1 MPKRVMK
8 KTSSPLKQAIKVVYI
23 IVVILSALIVAGF
36 AAYTVLVRAPDVDEQ
51 VTFPAATPSPS
62 GQVQASPS
70 PAPGGREDPEPSPS
84 EEALVFTRR
93 EGVYTC
99 LLLGVADY
107 GGADS
112 IMLGMFDTN
121 SRTAS
126 LISIPRDTLVLRNGK
141 NGKLNALYS
150 SGGAEAM
157 TSAVS
162 DMLGVPVDYYVSV
175 NFKAFQAIVK
185 TIGGVYFDVPIDMD
199 YDDPDQD
206 LHIHLKKGYQKLD
219 AKQAMWVVRFRHNND
234 GSGYPDQD
242 LGRVRTQ
249 RAFLAAVVKQTI
261 TVSNIT
267 KVTELINTLSKHVKT
282 DMPLDTMIF
291 FATNAIG
298 MDLDSDLSSATL
310 PGKWKSP
317 YQEVDDEAALE
328 MINELLP
335 VYNEPVVKEIT
346 NFRHR

>member
-1 MPKRVMK
+1 MPKRAMK

-51 VTFPAATPSPS
+51 VTFPAATPTPS
-62 GQVQASPS
+62 GQVQAAPS
-70 PAPGGREDPEPSPS
+70 PAPGGQEDPEPSPS
-84 EEALVFTRR
+84 EDTIVYTRR

-121 SRTAS
+121 NRTAS
-126 LISIPRDTLVLRNGK
+126 LISIPRDTLILRNGK

-150 SGGAEAM
+150 SGGAEEMA
-157 TSAVS
+157 SAVS
-162 DMLGVPVDYYVSV
+162 DMLGVPVDFWMSV
-175 NFKAFQAIVK
+175 NLKAFRKIVN
-185 TIGGVYFDVPIDMD
+185 TVGGVNFNVPVDMD
-199 YDDPDQD
+199 YEDPTQG
-206 LHIHLKKGYQKLD
+206 LSIHIKKGYQKLNGE
-219 AKQAMWVVRFRHNND
+219 QAEGVMRCR
-234 GSGYPDQD
+234 SCYPDAD
-242 LGRVRTQ
+242 LGRVQTQ
-249 RAFLAAVVKQTI
+249 RAFLAALVKQTI
-261 TVSNIT
+261 TASNIT
-267 KVTELINTLSKHVKT
+267 KVTALINTLSEYVKT
-282 DMPLDTMIF
+282 DMPLDTMVY
-291 FATNAIG
+291 FATAAIG
-298 MDLDSDLSSATL
+298 MDLDDDLASATL

-317 YQEVDDEAALE
+317 YEEIDDEAALE

-335 VYNEPVVKEIT
+335 VYNEPVVMEIT